1 MSLTAMLSAFLVI
14 SAITPQQAET
24 ASTASTASNVHMFD
38 LKHLEGS
45 QTAPSAAQTPEIIV
59 ESRASYK
66 PVPLS
71 TMDHET
77 LAYIARGSTSSCT
90 VLLNIAFRCVRPTK
104 VVSITSGDGISW
116 DVP

>member
-14 SAITPQQAET
+14 SAITPQQADT
-24 ASTASTASNVHMFD
+24 AFAASNFHMFD

-45 QTAPSAAQTPEIIV
+45 QTALSAAQTPEIIV

-66 PVPLS
+66 PVPLA
-71 TMDHET
+71 TRDHET
-77 LAYIARGSTSSCT
+77 LAYIARGSASSCT
-90 VLLNIAFRCVRPTK
+90 VLLNIASRCVRPTQL
-104 VVSITSGDGISW
+104 VSITAVDGISW

>member
-1 MSLTAMLSAFLVI
+1 MSLTAMLSAFLVF
-14 SAITPQQAET
+14 SAMTPQQADT
-24 ASTASTASNVHMFD
+24 VSTTSNFHMFD

-45 QTAPSAAQTPEIIV
+45 QTAPSTAQSPEIIV

-71 TMDHET
+71 TRDHET

-90 VLLNIAFRCVRPTK
+90 VLLNIASRCVRPTK
-104 VVSITSGDGISW
+104 LVSITSGDGISW

>member
-14 SAITPQQAET
+14 SAITPQQADT
-24 ASTASTASNVHMFD
+24 ISTTSNFHMFD

-45 QTAPSAAQTPEIIV
+45 QTALTTAQTPEIIV

-71 TMDHET
+71 LRDHET
-77 LAYIARGSTSSCT
+77 LAYIAQGSTSSCT
-90 VLLNIAFRCVRPTK
+90 MLLNIASRCVRPTK
-104 VVSITSGDGISW
+104 FVSITSGDGISW
-116 DVP
+116 DIP